1 MQRSAACV
9 HFSSATPEFGT
20 STMLK
25 KASAPEFRTRP
36 LLLFAAT
43 MHLSSAFAE
52 LRAPALMLFAAMVKL
67 GTATVQFRTA
77 IAVRWALAM
86 QAGARQPRP
95 GRGRSV
101 RSAATGLP
109 DAGGVA

>member
-1 MQRSAACV
+1 MQRSAAWV
-9 HFSSATPEFGT
+9 HFLSATPEFGT

-77 IAVRWALAM
+77 IAARWALAM
-86 QAGARQPRP
+86 QAGARHPRP
-95 GRGRSV
+95 GRGWPV
-101 RSAATGLP
+101 RPAATGLP